1 MLYKMT
7 EDYRACQ
14 LLLGHTKLESAVHYL
29 GIEVEDTLSLSEQA
43 EIRGLAPANSRDRR
57 CRWPFS
63 DIGKVGMWA
72 ARSVE
77 AKASLTRGGVCA
89 RTTRHQHEGK
99 GRLFARARSAAG
111 AQNEHQRIAPRG
123 EVRQIEM
130 GENLVRQGMR
140 ARLHAIVFPAR
151 ISLG

>member
-1 MLYKMT
+1 
-7 EDYRACQ
+7 
-14 LLLGHTKLESAVHYL
+14 
-29 GIEVEDTLSLSEQA
+29 
-43 EIRGLAPANSRDRR
+43 
-57 CRWPFS
+57 
-63 DIGKVGMWA
+63 MWA

-77 AKASLTRGGVCA
+77 AKATLTRGCVCA

-99 GRLFARARSAAG
+99 GRLFARTRSAAG
-111 AQNEHQRIAPRG
+111 AQNERQRIAPRG

-130 GENLVRQGMR
+130 GENLVRQGSR